1 MKGKYFAGLLA
12 LTLLASPAMAKTLV
26 YNLGVEPKT
35 IDPVLNSAV
44 DGGNVIANA
53 FEGLVRRT
61 ANGIEPGVA
70 EKWEVSDDGL
80 TATFHLRENAK
91 WSDGKPITAADF
103 VFSFRRMLTPDNAAP
118 YSYLGY
124 FIKNGQEVFE
134 GKVKPEELG
143 VEAPDDHTFVIHC
156 NYPAPLLL
164 EYLTFSPFV
173 ATREDVVSADNRG
186 WTTKGTLV
194 CSGPFYVDSWKHNDK
209 LTLKKNPYYW
219 DADNVKLDQIDMV
232 MITDANTALAAFK
245 AGKVDINKTIP
256 NAQIPVLLEKGE
268 AKVLSTLGTGYTVFN
283 TAVKPFDDLRVR
295 KAFSLAID
303 RQLLVDK
310 VTQGGQKPANG
321 FIPYGIPGVSDAAG
335 APDFRAEDQTK
346 YDDPKARA
354 DEAKALLAE
363 AGYPEGKGLPEIVY
377 SYNTNEG
384 NKRIAEALQAMWK
397 QNLGVEV
404 KLQNEEWKVFIDRR
418 NQKNF
423 MLARAAWL
431 SDFMDAE
438 NMLALFETKNW
449 ENCTNWSNADYDKL
463 MADMAKEGDRAK
475 RIGMMHDAEKILMS
489 ELPMISMYFYSTPY
503 MEKSGV
509 SGVYYDPF
517 NHDHLAYADI
527 AE

>member
-1 MKGKYFAGLLA
+1 MKGKKLLGTLTA
-12 LTLLASPAMAKTLV
+12 LALLASPAMAKTLV

-44 DGGNVIANA
+44 DGGNVIANS

-61 ANGIEPGVA
+61 EKGIEPGLA
-70 EKWEVSDDGL
+70 ESWQISDDGL
-80 TATFHLRENAK
+80 TVTFKIRDNAK
-91 WSDGKPITAADF
+91 WSDGKPITAGDF
-103 VFSFRRMLTPDNAAP
+103 VFSFRRMLTPENAAP

-134 GKVKPEELG
+134 GKAKPEELG
-143 VEAPDDHTFVIHC
+143 VEAKDDHTFVLHC
-156 NYPAPLLL
+156 NYAAPLLL

-209 LTLKKNPYYW
+209 LILKKNPYYW
-219 DADNVKLDQIDMV
+219 DADNVKLDQVDMV
-232 MITDANTALAAFK
+232 MINDANTALAAYK
-245 AGKVDINKTIP
+245 AGKVDVNKTIP
-256 NAQIPVLLEKGE
+256 GAQIPLLLKSGE
-268 AKVLSTLGTGYTVFN
+268 AKVLDTLGTGYTVFN
-283 TAVKPFDDLRVR
+283 TKVKPFDDLRVR
-295 KAFSLAID
+295 KAFSLALD
-303 RQLLVDK
+303 RQTIVDK
-310 VTQGGQKPANG
+310 VTMSGQKPANG
-321 FIPYGIPGVSDAAG
+321 FIPYGIPGVVDG
-335 APDFRAEDQTK
+335 KGDFRSEDTAK
-346 YDDPKARA
+346 YDDPHAQVE
-354 DEAKALLAE
+354 EAKKLLAE
-363 AGYPEGKGLPEIVY
+363 AGYPDGKGLPEIVY

-384 NKRIAEALQAMWK
+384 NKRMAEALQAMWK
-397 QNLGVEV
+397 QNLGVDV

-449 ENCTNWSNADYDKL
+449 ENCTNWSNAKYDEL
-463 MADMAKEGDRAK
+463 INGAAKEGDRAK
-475 RIGMMHDAEKILMS
+475 RIGMMHDAEKILME
-489 ELPMISMYFYSTPY
+489 ELPMISMYFYATPY
-503 MEKSGV
+503 MQKDYV

-517 NHDHLAYADI
+517 NHDHLAYADVNK
-527 AE
+527 